1 MSILKKDGVCKMS
14 VNSIEVMSDS
24 RVQFNVGC
32 RCCDATYTFVVLPE
46 QFELWHLGAF
56 VQDAFPN
63 MPREWR
69 EMLISSTCPSCWN
82 DMFKEED

>member
-1 MSILKKDGVCKMS
+1 MNVSPVD
-14 VNSIEVMSDS
+14 VMSDG

-32 RCCDATYTFVVLPE
+32 FCCDAVYTFVVPPE
-46 QFELWHLGAF
+46 QFESWQDGAF

>member
-1 MSILKKDGVCKMS
+1 MSAVGLCKD
-14 VNSIEVMSDS
+14 
-24 RVQFNVGC
+24 RVKFDVPCMN
-32 RCCDATYTFVVLPE
+32 CDAVYAFVVLPE
-46 QFELWHLGAF
+46 QFDSWQSGAF

-63 MPREWR
+63 MPKEWR